1 MTDTIEERLREAF
14 DARAAAVPT
23 HPRALADNRRRLRR
37 AGIRRAALVPCVAA
51 GAAAAVI
58 VPFGAH
64 ALKDGDANALG
75 RGDPGTLV
83 DPATVVRIPARL
95 PDGRPFR
102 VDALGP
108 DGTVAGRTPDARLW
122 RTDRKGGTPKP
133 LNARAKGG
141 VSAGQGTVTWIAPDS
156 FALECA
162 PANGPKRTLAD
173 DAEAGRP
180 VVTDQGRIAWN
191 DVMDQPYV
199 ADGCAGRRRI
209 LPNHGLGVLGH
220 AVALSGRTLFAA
232 DLLHGRV
239 LREIDVRTGAIK
251 AQRPLPAGVRPDR
264 TTPLEKPGRE
274 RDSGSPP
281 VQLTIQA
288 ARQHWQAAATER
300 WFAWSADGVLRVAD
314 RSTWRQVVQTAR
326 VPVAS
331 GPAARL
337 TAGDRLVALS
347 TGKGRSVLYDTA
359 TGETTVQDGEAYT
372 AGGWLL
378 WRDGGDYRLGRL
390 R

>member
-37 AGIRRAALVPCVAA
+37 AEIRRAALVPCVAA

-75 RGDPGTLV
+75 HGDPGALV

-108 DGTVAGRTPDARLW
+108 DGTVAGRTPDAQLW
-122 RTDRKGGTPKP
+122 RADRKGGTPEA
-133 LNARAKGG
+133 LNARAQGG
-141 VSAGQGTVTWIAPDS
+141 VSAGEGSVTWIAPGS
-156 FALECA
+156 YALECA
-162 PANGPKRTLAD
+162 TAGRPRQVLAD
-173 DAEAGRP
+173 DAGSGRP
-180 VVTDQGRIAWN
+180 VLMDQGTIAWN

-199 ADGCAGRRRI
+199 ASGCAAKRRI

-220 AVALSGRTLFAA
+220 AVALNGSTLFAA
-232 DLLHGRV
+232 DLMNDRV
-239 LREIDVRTGAIK
+239 LREIDVRSGAIK
-251 AQRPLPAGVRPDR
+251 AEHALPEGVRPNGKR
-264 TTPLEKPGRE
+264 SVGGSAHE
-274 RDSGSPP
+274 RGSIPPP
-281 VQLTIQA
+281 VVTVLTAEQ
-288 ARQHWQAAATER
+288 RWQAAATGR
-300 WFAWSADGVLRVAD
+300 WFAWSVDGVLRVAD
-314 RSTWRQVVQTAR
+314 RTTWRQVVRTAR
-326 VPVAS
+326 VPAAS
-331 GPAARL
+331 GAKL
-337 TAGDRLVALS
+337 TAGDRLVVLS

-378 WRDGGDYRLGRL
+378 WRDGGSYRLGRL